1 MALSRKQAS
10 EALPVWRYL
19 LGRMHLTV
27 DAGSFPSALAFVNDV
42 ARIAEEH
49 NHHPEIDLRYS
60 RVHLAVASHDAGG
73 ITERDVAFGSAV
85 ADLVAARGLEPVT
98 SDLAEIE
105 IAIDALDIPA
115 VLPFWRAITGYAD
128 DGPEALIDPL
138 LHRTADLVPAD
149 GRATAAAQP
158 HPHRPHAAARRGP
171 APAWTGRWPRAGRW
185 SATRR
190 RPSFW
195 VLSDPEGNEVCICTW
210 QGRDEWDAL
219 DA

>member
-27 DAGSFPSALAFVNDV
+27 DAGSFPAALAFVNDI

-85 ADLVAARGLEPVT
+85 ADLVEARGLEPVT
-98 SDLAEIE
+98 SNLAEFE

-115 VLPFWRAITGYAD
+115 VLPFWRAVTGYAD
-128 DGPEALIDPL
+128 DGPEALADPL
-138 LHRTADLVPAD
+138 RIGPPIWFQQMDAPRTQRNRIHLDLTVAHD
-149 GRATAAAQP
+149 EARNRLDRALAAGGTLVSDE
-158 HPHRPHAAARRGP
+158 AA
-171 APAWTGRWPRAGRW
+171 PR
-185 SATRR
+185 
-190 RPSFW
+190 FW
-195 VLSDPEGNEVCICTW
+195 VLCDPEGNEVCICTW
-210 QGRDEWDAL
+210 QGRDED
-219 DA
+219 DPTDG

>member
-10 EALPVWRYL
+10 EALPTWRYL

-27 DAGSFPSALAFVNDV
+27 DADSFPAALAFVNDV
-42 ARIAEEH
+42 ARLAEEQ

-73 ITERDVAFGSAV
+73 ITDRDVAFGSAV
-85 ADLVAARGLEPVT
+85 AELVTAGALQPVP

-128 DGPEALIDPL
+128 DGPEALIDPQL
-138 LHRTADLVPAD
+138 IGPPIWFQQMDTPRPQRNRIHLDLTVAHD
-149 GRATAAAQP
+149 EAMNRLDRALAAGGTLVSDE
-158 HPHRPHAAARRGP
+158 AA
-171 APAWTGRWPRAGRW
+171 PR
-185 SATRR
+185 
-190 RPSFW
+190 FW
-195 VLSDPEGNEVCICTW
+195 VLCDPEGNEVCICTW
-210 QGRDEWDAL
+210 RGREEDESAGG
-219 DA
+219 

>member
-10 EALPVWRYL
+10 EALPTWRYL

-73 ITERDVAFGSAV
+73 ITERDVSFGSAV

-98 SDLAEIE
+98 SNLAEFE

-115 VLPFWRAITGYAD
+115 VLPFWRAITGYDD
-128 DGPEALIDPL
+128 DGPEALIDPQLIGPPIWFQQMDAPRTQRNRIHLDLTVAHDEARNRLDRALAAGGTL
-138 LHRTADLVPAD
+138 LSD
-149 GRATAAAQP
+149 AAA
-158 HPHRPHAAARRGP
+158 
-171 APAWTGRWPRAGRW
+171 
-185 SATRR
+185 
-190 RPSFW
+190 PSFW
-195 VLSDPEGNEVCICTW
+195 VLADPEGNEVCLCTW
-210 QGRDEWDAL
+210 QGRDED
-219 DA
+219 DPRDG

>member
-10 EALPVWRYL
+10 AALPVWRYL

-85 ADLVAARGLEPVT
+85 ADLVTARGLEAVT

-115 VLPFWRAITGYAD
+115 VLPFWRAVTGYAD
-128 DGPEALIDPL
+128 DGPEALADPL
-138 LHRTADLVPAD
+138 LIGPPIWFQQMDEPRPQRNRVHIDLTLPHDEVRTRLD
-149 GRATAAAQP
+149 RALDAGGTLLSDAAA
-158 HPHRPHAAARRGP
+158 
-171 APAWTGRWPRAGRW
+171 
-185 SATRR
+185 
-190 RPSFW
+190 PSFW
-195 VLSDPEGNEVCICTW
+195 VLSDPEGNEVCLCTW

>member
-1 MALSRKQAS
+1 MALSRTQAS
-10 EALPVWRYL
+10 EALPAWRYL

-27 DAGSFPSALAFVNDV
+27 DAGSFTSALALVNDV
-42 ARIAEEH
+42 GRIAEEH

-98 SDLAEIE
+98 SNLAEFE

-115 VLPFWRAITGYAD
+115 VLPFWRAVTGYAD
-128 DGPEALIDPL
+128 DGPEALADPL
-138 LHRTADLVPAD
+138 LIGPPIWFQQMDEPRPQRNRIHIDLTLPHDEVRTRLD
-149 GRATAAAQP
+149 RALDAGGTLLSDAAA
-158 HPHRPHAAARRGP
+158 
-171 APAWTGRWPRAGRW
+171 
-185 SATRR
+185 
-190 RPSFW
+190 PSFW
-195 VLSDPEGNEVCICTW
+195 VLSDPEGNEVCLCTW

>member
-10 EALPVWRYL
+10 EALPAWRYL

-42 ARIAEEH
+42 GRIAEEH

-98 SDLAEIE
+98 SNLAEFE

-115 VLPFWRAITGYAD
+115 VLPFWRAVTGYAD
-128 DGPEALIDPL
+128 DGPEALADPL
-138 LHRTADLVPAD
+138 LIGPPIWFQQMDEPRPQRNRIHIDLTLPHDEVRTRLD
-149 GRATAAAQP
+149 RALAAGGTLLSDAAA
-158 HPHRPHAAARRGP
+158 
-171 APAWTGRWPRAGRW
+171 
-185 SATRR
+185 
-190 RPSFW
+190 PSFW
-195 VLSDPEGNEVCICTW
+195 VLSDPEGNEVCLCTW

>member
-10 EALPVWRYL
+10 AALPVWRYL

-85 ADLVAARGLEPVT
+85 ADLVTARGLEAVT

-105 IAIDALDIPA
+105 IAIDALDIPV

-128 DGPEALIDPL
+128 DGPEALADPL
-138 LHRTADLVPAD
+138 LIGPPIWFQQMDEPRPQRNRIHIDLTLPHDEVRTRLD
-149 GRATAAAQP
+149 RALAAGGTLLSDAAA
-158 HPHRPHAAARRGP
+158 
-171 APAWTGRWPRAGRW
+171 
-185 SATRR
+185 
-190 RPSFW
+190 PSFW
-195 VLSDPEGNEVCICTW
+195 VLSDPEGNEVCLCTW

>member
-10 EALPVWRYL
+10 DALPVWRYL

-73 ITERDVAFGSAV
+73 ITERDVSFASAV
-85 ADLVAARGLEPVT
+85 ADIVAERGLEPMP

-115 VLPFWRAITGYAD
+115 VLPFWRAVTGYAD
-128 DGPEALIDPL
+128 DGPEALADPL
-138 LHRTADLVPAD
+138 RIGPPIWFQQMDEPRTQRNRIHIDLTLPHDEVRTRLDRALAAGGTLLSD
-149 GRATAAAQP
+149 ATA
-158 HPHRPHAAARRGP
+158 
-171 APAWTGRWPRAGRW
+171 
-185 SATRR
+185 
-190 RPSFW
+190 PSFW
-195 VLSDPEGNEVCICTW
+195 VLSDPEGNEVCLCTW

>member
-10 EALPVWRYL
+10 DALPVWRYL

-98 SDLAEIE
+98 SNLAEFE

-115 VLPFWRAITGYAD
+115 VLPFWRAVTGYAD
-128 DGPEALIDPL
+128 DGPGALADPL
-138 LHRTADLVPAD
+138 RIGPPIWFQQMDEPRTQRNRIHIDLTLPHDEVRTRLD
-149 GRATAAAQP
+149 RALAAGGTLLSDAAA
-158 HPHRPHAAARRGP
+158 
-171 APAWTGRWPRAGRW
+171 
-185 SATRR
+185 
-190 RPSFW
+190 PSFW
-195 VLSDPEGNEVCICTW
+195 VLSDPEGNEVCLCTW